1 MFFGIIRIT
10 QAHNLH
16 FKIMF
21 FGIIRINGTATREKK
36 SVQIKNIIKT
46 LVQSLWLPSRCML
59 KKYLGII
66 YSCCVGSV
74 FNLDLNMETI
84 QLARFT
90 CCYVDMCCAKMT

>member
-46 LVQSLWLPSRCML
+46 LVQSL
-59 KKYLGII
+59 
-66 YSCCVGSV
+66 
-74 FNLDLNMETI
+74 
-84 QLARFT
+84 
-90 CCYVDMCCAKMT
+90 